1 MKLSDGIEPFSDK
14 WREIRNGRLTS
25 SLIHKIFISGQ
36 GKDNLIGVGGMTY
49 INQKIGEILT
59 GFNSDEI
66 TDDGDLPDDV
76 VRGLADEPW
85 ALERY
90 SEITGEFVNS
100 SLLFEYN
107 AIAAGTT
114 DGQKIDK
121 KGNIIG
127 ILEVKCPRPHKHIKV
142 CAVDA
147 AIELKKIDAQ
157 YYHQTQANMLFTGA
171 EHCDFVSYCDKI
183 KTYDLQIRIVRV
195 YPDLEWRKDFLNR
208 IDWIASYMTEQIEKI
223 LKTPERNLSYRIE
236 KKPEEIDNLKSAIDA
251 IKEIAQ

>member
-1 MKLSDGIEPFSDK
+1 MKLSDGIEPFTDK
-14 WREIRNGRLTS
+14 WHEIRNGRLTS

-36 GKDNLIGVGGMTY
+36 GKDAMIGVGGMTY

-59 GFNSDEI
+59 GFNSDDI
-66 TDDGDLPDDV
+66 DSDNLPDDI

-85 ALERY
+85 AIERY
-90 SEITGEFVNS
+90 TEITGEIVHK

-121 KGNIIG
+121 DGIIKA

-142 CAVDA
+142 CAVDSA
-147 AIELKKIDAQ
+147 VELKKIDAQ
-157 YYHQTQANMLFTGA
+157 YYHQSQANMMFTNSDY
-171 EHCDFVSYCDKI
+171 CDFISYCDAI
-183 KTYDLQIRIVRV
+183 KHYDLQIRIVRV
-195 YPDLEWRKDFLNR
+195 YPDMEWRKDFINR
-208 IDWIASYMTEQIEKI
+208 IDWVADYMQEQLEKI

-236 KKPEEIDNLKSAIDA
+236 KKPEEIDKLKNAIEN
-251 IKEIAQ
+251 IKNITT